1 MRYLLFYHYDDFDIK
16 YNIMVLLNNDDII
29 VQPQLLR
36 PIRGGSPSR

>member
-16 YNIMVLLNNDDII
+16 CNIMVLLNNDDII